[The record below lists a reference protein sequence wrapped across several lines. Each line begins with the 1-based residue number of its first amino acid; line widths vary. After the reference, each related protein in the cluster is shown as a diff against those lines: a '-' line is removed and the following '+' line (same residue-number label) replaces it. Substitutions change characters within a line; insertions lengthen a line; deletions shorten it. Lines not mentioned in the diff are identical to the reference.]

1 MAEAP
6 REAPR
11 GEAGGRSAGSCGRGR
26 SARRLAERRV
36 PPLGSTRPR
45 RGRRRRHERARGR
58 AAGRRVLRG
67 APGPR
72 PRALGGWRGGWR
84 LPVGKAAGLGF
95 EPRLLGPE
103 PSVLPLDDP
112 ATCRRGAGI
121 LAVARAGRGGGQGVT
136 QRRPRAVLL
145 PELEVL
151 EAVGP
156 FQATSAAQSP

>member
-1 MAEAP
+1 
-6 REAPR
+6 R

-58 AAGRRVLRG
+58 AAGTRVLRG

-72 PRALGGWRGGWR
+72 PRGLGGWRGGWR

-121 LAVARAGRGGGQGVT
+121 LSVARAERGGGQGGDAAAST
-136 QRRPRAVLL
+136 SRPSRRAGGSGS
-145 PELEVL
+145 
-151 EAVGP
+151 VGP